1 MQEMQDMLVQ
11 SLGQEDP
18 LEKVMGPQ
26 SSILA
31 WKIPWAVEP
40 AELQTVGPKRVRHD
54 WVTELTPTEA
64 VLPGAIS
71 SLSPDY
77 RSDLVLGDLHYPCCC
92 GYLESFPPF
101 LVLNWNLS
109 REPLFTKDDLRLS
122 QNSVR
127 SPHCQCQGS
136 LNSSMFV
143 LGDARHSQDL
153 FSTFFL
159 FCPICQVLFLTTLL
173 LFCSLLSKKR
183 SLKIW
188 SCVLQGQIQV
198 HQESGWSVIE
208 SSTYCLAL

>member
-31 WKIPWAVEP
+31 WKIPWAMEP
-40 AELQTVGPKRVRHD
+40 GELQTVGPKRVRHD

-77 RSDLVLGDLHYPCCC
+77 RSDLVLGAHRYPCSC
-92 GYLESFPPF
+92 GYLQSFPPF

-109 REPLFTKDDLRLS
+109 PEPLFTKDDLRLS
-122 QNSVR
+122 QNSVWSSLSVSGKPKFQHVCAR
-127 SPHCQCQGS
+127 WCPAQSGPFLNLFPFLPHLSGGILDNPSS
-136 LNSSMFV
+136 L
-143 LGDARHSQDL
+143 
-153 FSTFFL
+153 
-159 FCPICQVLFLTTLL
+159 LFLT
-173 LFCSLLSKKR
+173 
-183 SLKIW
+183 
-188 SCVLQGQIQV
+188 
-198 HQESGWSVIE
+198 E
-208 SSTYCLAL
+208 